1 MPHTYKHGKLIYPSV
16 TTIIGDCLNK
26 AGALNQ
32 WAANSAVGSVKDHWE
47 EMQGM
52 GIGECLNAARFDYK
66 RLSREALDI
75 GSEFH
80 NIAEHAL
87 KCPGMFIEADR
98 NVDINILDNC
108 VDAFESW
115 RENNEIDVIETER
128 TVLGEHWG
136 GTLDLECDLNGIHTI
151 VDYKT
156 SKAFYMD
163 SMLPQLAAYWSVTD
177 AEEAGILR
185 VDKETGEYEY
195 KRLKK
200 KQLEKGLRIFNAMLN
215 LYLIRHPIIAKRAGV
230 PF

>member
-1 MPHTYKHGKLIYPSV
+1 MTHTYKHGKLIYPSV

-32 WAANSAVGSVKDHWE
+32 WAANSAVGYVKDHWE

-66 RLSREALDI
+66 RLSREALEI

-80 NIAEHAL
+80 ELAEYFYLHDSYNKWPKNQKVVNCLEAFDDWDNENKITVIA
-87 KCPGMFIEADR
+87 
-98 NVDINILDNC
+98 
-108 VDAFESW
+108 
-115 RENNEIDVIETER
+115 TER

-136 GTLDLECDLNGIHTI
+136 GTLDLECTLNGIHTI

>member
-1 MPHTYKHGKLIYPSV
+1 VPHTYKHGKLIYPSV

-32 WAANSAVGSVKDHWE
+32 WAANSAVGYVKDHWE

-66 RLSREALDI
+66 RLSREALEI

-80 NIAEHAL
+80 ELAESFYVVGEYRFPL
-87 KCPGMFIEADR
+87 DDR
-98 NVDINILDNC
+98 PKTLNC
-108 VDAFESW
+108 IDAFYSW
-115 RENNEIDVIETER
+115 DSDNAPKIIATER
-128 TVLGEHWG
+128 TVLGENWG

-163 SMLPQLAAYWSVTD
+163 SMLPQLSAYWSVTD